1 MALAWQS
8 WKGQT
13 GRDSYA
19 PQRAC
24 NKKGRGAAT
33 SGNRI
38 ERSVLGDLAP
48 LPASRGEAG
57 SGRQGHDDAKMAA
70 ATGRLRADISRA
82 HRAGG
87 G

>member
-1 MALAWQS
+1 MYRQGSSASLRLRLSRECEGVAVVALAWQS

-38 ERSVLGDLAP
+38 EVRPGGFGIS
-48 LPASRGEAG
+48 ASEQRGG
-57 SGRQGHDDAKMAA
+57 
-70 ATGRLRADISRA
+70 
-82 HRAGG
+82 
-87 G
+87 

>member
-8 WKGQT
+8 RKGQT

-38 ERSVLGDLAP
+38 ERSVLGDLTS

-57 SGRQGHDDAKMAA
+57 SGGQGHDDAKNGGRNGA
-70 ATGRLRADISRA
+70 ATR
-82 HRAGG
+82 
-87 G
+87 